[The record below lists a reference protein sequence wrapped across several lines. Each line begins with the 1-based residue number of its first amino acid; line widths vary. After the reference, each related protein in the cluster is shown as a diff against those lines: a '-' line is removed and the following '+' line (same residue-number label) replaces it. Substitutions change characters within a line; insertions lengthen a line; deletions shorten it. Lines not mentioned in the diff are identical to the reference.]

1 MPVTTRVTPLAEP
14 EDNVSRLLDDWLQ
27 GYLVYTSTSPSP
39 EIYHK
44 WAAVSAIASV
54 LKRKV
59 FFKINQ
65 YICYPNHYIVLTG
78 PPGMKKSSTIRAVR
92 DVLDKVPDV
101 DVSTDSI
108 TREKLILNMS
118 QKYKDGMSALTV
130 HSSEFG
136 SFFSS
141 SGMEMMMFLIDI
153 YDSQSEWS
161 HDTKMGGKNKIQA
174 PFLNLLAGTTPDWI
188 AKGLPVDT
196 NGVGLTSRSL
206 FIYSDKPR
214 VRDFLSDDNEDI
226 DKIGELLKSDL
237 TRMSTISGKYNFDS
251 KETYASFNEWYR
263 QWIENNN
270 PTNDHIMTPYFA
282 RKDIHMI
289 KLCMVVAA
297 SRRQELQI
305 TKPDVDTAFALLSG
319 LEEEMPKSFAGFGT
333 NPLASPMDRMLNA
346 IVMCEDI
353 GLSMEE
359 ITMAFRK
366 DLRLPEIDEL
376 VNMML
381 KAQMIRLNE
390 KGRLV
395 AIMENL
401 Q

>member
-1 MPVTTRVTPLAEP
+1 MPALPEASVT
-14 EDNVSRLLDDWLQ
+14 RLLDDWLQ
-27 GYLVYTSTSPSP
+27 AYLVYTSSSPSP

-44 WAAVSAIASV
+44 WAAISAIAGV
-54 LKRKV
+54 LQRKV

-65 YICYPNHYIVLTG
+65 YICYPNHYIILTG
-78 PPGMKKSSTIRAVR
+78 PPGMKKSATIRVVR
-92 DVLDKVPDV
+92 EVLDKIPDV
-101 DVSTDSI
+101 NISTDSI

-153 YDSQSEWS
+153 YDSQGEWS
-161 HDTKMGGKNKIQA
+161 HDTKMGGKNKIQS

-206 FIYSDKPR
+206 FIYADKPR
-214 VRDFLSDDNEDI
+214 VKDFLSDENEDI
-226 DKIGELLKSDL
+226 NKVGELLKSDL
-237 TRMSTISGKYNFDS
+237 TRIATIAGKYNFDS
-251 KETYASFNEWYR
+251 RETYLSFNAWYR
-263 QWIENNN
+263 EWIENNN

-297 SRRQELQI
+297 SRRQELLI
-305 TKPDVDTAFALLSG
+305 TKPDIDTAFALLAG
-319 LEEEMPKSFAGFGT
+319 VEEEMPKSFAGFGT

-346 IVMCEDI
+346 ITMCDSV

-359 ITMAFRK
+359 ITLAFRK

-376 VNMML
+376 ISMMM
-381 KAQMIRLNE
+381 KAGMIQLND
-390 KGRLV
+390 KGRFV
-395 AIMENL
+395 ALPM
-401 Q
+401 